1 MGIAREIEEESTSIK
16 RLNKDLEF
24 KVRVLNEEK
33 QLLVEEINQKKML
46 LMRVKKD
53 YIDPF

>member
-1 MGIAREIEEESTSIK
+1 MFSNI
-16 RLNKDLEF
+16 LNKDLEF